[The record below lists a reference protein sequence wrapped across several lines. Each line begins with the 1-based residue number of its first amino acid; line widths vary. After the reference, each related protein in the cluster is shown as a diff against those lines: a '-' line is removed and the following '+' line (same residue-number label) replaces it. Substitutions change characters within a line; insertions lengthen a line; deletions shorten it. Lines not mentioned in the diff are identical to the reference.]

1 MTGERSTACGPA
13 GAPGPLAIETAN
25 LAKRFGSTWAL
36 KGLTVSLP
44 VGACLLVL
52 GPNGAGKSTFIALL
66 ATLLR
71 PSSGS
76 ARIFGRSIIQEP
88 QAVRGSIGVL
98 THQPMLYPHLS
109 VRENLL
115 LFGELFAVAAPS
127 NRVTEVLDAFALREF
142 AGASVAS
149 LSHGTLQRVALA
161 RAFLPQPRLLLLDE
175 PFAGLDEGSRSL
187 LRSALLQAHAAGVT
201 VLMTAQEREPVAG
214 LPDTVAVLVGGELRG
229 WAERPAWTE
238 ADLHDFYHQSLRL
251 SRAGARPLR
260 GHPVGGRAVFD
271 PEAQTRRELA
281 EACGAEAGGGD
292 Q

>member
-13 GAPGPLAIETAN
+13 RAPGPLAIETAN

-36 KGLTVSLP
+36 KGLTVTLP
-44 VGACLLVL
+44 AGACLLVL
-52 GPNGAGKSTFIALL
+52 GPNGAGKSTFVALL

-88 QAVRGSIGVL
+88 QAVRGSVGVL

-109 VRENLL
+109 VQENLL

-142 AGASVAS
+142 AGAPVAS
-149 LSHGTLQRVALA
+149 LSHGSLQRVALA

-175 PFAGLDEGSRSL
+175 PFAGLDEASGSL

-214 LPDTVAVLVGGELRG
+214 LPDTVAVLAGGELRG

-238 ADLHDFYHQSLRL
+238 ADLRDFYHQSLRP
-251 SRAGARPLR
+251 SRAGA
-260 GHPVGGRAVFD
+260 HEVGGRA
-271 PEAQTRRELA
+271 ELA
-281 EACGAEAGGGD
+281 EACGAEAGGD
-292 Q
+292 SR